1 MTSEKPLTVKQQLAC
16 IGLGVLIGIT
26 YTVWF
31 VVFTQWMEENEIEFV
46 IIPSAF
52 AQILPFEQ
60 QLEQIRSPD
69 DCTRKVVQG
78 GSAQIPFSIK
88 VFYDTSRDVKQEFKQ
103 QGTSFPVRQTT
114 NQVMTFYTDE
124 ADQYEIYMEMNYDEA
139 KPRQIYIEYLSNNA
153 IVQSTQEKFD
163 TKRFC
168 MTLFANT
175 IIPTPVP
182 TKEEIFGESLVFIG
196 QIPAMVTA
204 FNTNTQTQA
213 TGIAYMWLLI
223 LGVVILSLV
232 TLISSFA
239 GKRKFD
245 SKINDLD
252 DSLVQVNTM
261 TLSMDSLVRSVSEP
275 LQELK
280 EDLKAIMNIS
290 VIKDNI
296 PKKQKESK
304 LKKIISFRKKKEDEE
319 LMTEPEVVALA
330 EEKPDTVTTQEVLRE
345 LQSGAEGKDELD
357 ELIEKA
363 VEPSGGFVIP
373 EEEEKVL
380 PPTPPSPKEEET
392 IPKEEEIIEEGTI
405 LRSRPKDFLTI
416 LQAIDFEN
424 RRFKD
429 DMFDEFEYNQL
440 NESYG
445 WIVKYRKWALRNKAD
460 IPLEFMQKQEIA
472 EKVIYYA
479 IFAKMEQRKRNGK

>member
-1 MTSEKPLTVKQQLAC
+1 MSSEKPLTKKDYLQC
-16 IGLGVLIGIT
+16 FGISVLIAVTYVMWFGIILD
-26 YTVWF
+26 WIEEGKIDF
-31 VVFTQWMEENEIEFV
+31 VL
-46 IIPSAF
+46 IPDAE

-60 QLEQIRSPD
+60 QLEQIRNPE

-124 ADQYEIYMEMNYDEA
+124 ADQYEIHMEMNYDDA
-139 KPRQIYIEYLSNNA
+139 KPRQVYIEYLSNNA

-182 TKEEIFGESLVFIG
+182 TKEEIFGESLEFIG

-261 TLSMDSLVRSVSEP
+261 TLSMDNLVRSVSEP
-275 LQELK
+275 LQQLK
-280 EDLKAIMNIS
+280 EDLKAIMNIP
-290 VIKDNI
+290 VIRDNI

-304 LKKIISFRKKKEDEE
+304 LKKIISFRKKKQDED
-319 LMTEPEVVALA
+319 LMSEAEVVALA
-330 EEKPDTVTTQEVLRE
+330 EEKPDTETTEEVLKE
-345 LQSGAEGKDELD
+345 LQSGAEGKDDELD

-373 EEEEKVL
+373 EVKEEEKVL
-380 PPTPPSPKEEET
+380 PPTPPSPKEEE
-392 IPKEEEIIEEGTI
+392 IIQEGTI
-405 LRSRPKDFLTI
+405 LKSRPEHFLAI

-429 DMFDEFEYNQL
+429 DMFDEFSYNEL

-445 WIVKYRKWALRNKAD
+445 WIVKYRKWALRNRAD
-460 IPLEFMQKQEIA
+460 IPLEFMKKQEVA

>member
-1 MTSEKPLTVKQQLAC
+1 MSSEKPLTKRDYAYCFGISILIALA
-16 IGLGVLIGIT
+16 
-26 YTVWF
+26 YTVWL
-31 VVFTQWMEENEIEFV
+31 VVIFDWIEEGKIDFK
-46 IIPSAF
+46 ILPDAQ

-60 QLEQIRSPD
+60 QLEQIRSPEE
-69 DCTRKVVQG
+69 CTRKVIQG

-88 VFYDTSRDVKQEFKQ
+88 IFYDTSTDVKQEFKQ

-124 ADQYEIYMEMNYDEA
+124 ADQYQIYVEVNYEEA
-139 KPRQIYIEYLSNNA
+139 LPRQIYIEYLSNNA

-163 TKRFC
+163 TKKFC

-175 IIPTPVP
+175 VEPTAIP

-213 TGIAYMWLLI
+213 TGIAYMWLL
-223 LGVVILSLV
+223 LFAVVILSIF
-232 TLISSFA
+232 TIISSHS
-239 GKRKFD
+239 GTRKFNA
-245 SKINDLD
+245 KVNDLD

-280 EDLKAIMNIS
+280 ADLKAIMSIPL
-290 VIKDNI
+290 IKDNI

-304 LKKIISFRKKKEDEE
+304 FKKILPFRKKHEDEVPVE
-319 LMTEPEVVALA
+319 ARIIDEPEDT
-330 EEKPDTVTTQEVLRE
+330 KPIDEVLRE
-345 LQSGAEGKDELD
+345 LQSEEEVD

-363 VEPSGGFVIP
+363 VEPSGGYVLA
-373 EEEEKVL
+373 EDKEEKVL
-380 PPTPPSPKEEET
+380 PPTPPSPKEET
-392 IPKEEEIIEEGTI
+392 PKETSPMRIKPRIFDEILKG
-405 LRSRPKDFLTI
+405 
-416 LQAIDFEN
+416 IDFEKKA
-424 RRFKD
+424 FKEGE
-429 DMFDEFEYNQL
+429 FDKFSYNEL

-445 WIVKYRKWALRNKAD
+445 WIVKYRKYMNDEEKE
-460 IPLEFMQKQEIA
+460 IPPETYTKQEII
-472 EKVIYYA
+472 EKIIYNA
-479 IFAKMEQRKRNGK
+479 IFRKMEKHQIKTQKDTEVKEE

>member
-1 MTSEKPLTVKQQLAC
+1 MSSENKPLPIKTQLAC

-31 VVFTQWMEENEIEFV
+31 VVFTQWMDENEIEFV
-46 IIPSAF
+46 IIPSAY

-60 QLEQIRSPD
+60 QLEQIRSPE

-103 QGTSFPVRQTT
+103 QGTSFPIRQTT
-114 NQVMTFYTDE
+114 NQVMTFFTDK
-124 ADQYEIYMEMNYDEA
+124 ADQYEIYMEMNYPEA
-139 KPRQIYIEYLSNNA
+139 KPRLIYIEYLSNNA
-153 IVQSTQEKFD
+153 IVQSTQEKFN

-175 IIPTPVP
+175 IVPTPIP
-182 TKEEIFGESLVFIG
+182 TKEEIFGESLDFIA
-196 QIPAMVTA
+196 QIPAMVLA

-261 TLSMDSLVRSVSEP
+261 TLSMDNLVRSVSEP

-280 EDLKAIMNIS
+280 QDLKAIMNIP
-290 VIKDNI
+290 VIRDNI

-304 LKKIISFRKKKEDEE
+304 FKKIISFRKKKEDPEE
-319 LMTEPEVVALA
+319 AEVEVV
-330 EEKPDTVTTQEVLRE
+330 EHEDRETTVEVLRE
-345 LQSGAEGKDELD
+345 LQSGAEGKDDELD

-363 VEPSGGFVIP
+363 VEPSGGFVIG

-380 PPTPPSPKEEET
+380 PPTPPSPKEEEEK
-392 IPKEEEIIEEGTI
+392 IPEGTI
-405 LRSRPKDFLTI
+405 LKSRPKDFLTI

-445 WIVKYRKWALRNKAD
+445 WIVKYRKWALRNRAD
-460 IPLEFMQKQEIA
+460 IPLEFMQKQEVA

>member
-1 MTSEKPLTVKQQLAC
+1 MSSEKKPLPIKTQLAC
-16 IGLGVLIGIT
+16 IGLGVLIAIT

-31 VVFTQWMEENEIEFV
+31 VVITQWMDENEIEFV
-46 IIPSAF
+46 IIPSAY

-60 QLEQIRSPD
+60 QLEQIRNPEE
-69 DCTRKVVQG
+69 CTRKVVQG
-78 GSAQIPFSIK
+78 GSAQVPFSIK
-88 VFYDTSRDVKQEFKQ
+88 VFYDTSTDVKQEFKQ

-124 ADQYEIYMEMNYDEA
+124 ADQYEIYIEVNYPDE

-182 TKEEIFGESLVFIG
+182 TKEEIFGESLTFIG

-232 TLISSFA
+232 TLISSFT

-245 SKINDLD
+245 SKVNDLD
-252 DSLVQVNTM
+252 DSLVQINTM
-261 TLSMDSLVRSVSEP
+261 TLSMDNLVRSVSEP
-275 LQELK
+275 LQQLK
-280 EDLKAIMNIS
+280 QDLKAIMNIP
-290 VIKDNI
+290 VIRDNI
-296 PKKQKESK
+296 PKQHKESK

-319 LMTEPEVVALA
+319 LMTEAEVVALA
-330 EEKPDTVTTQEVLRE
+330 EEKPDTQTTQDVLKE
-345 LQSGAEGKDELD
+345 LQSGAEGKDDELD
-357 ELIEKA
+357 EMIEKA
-363 VEPSGGFVIP
+363 VEPSGGFVIG

-380 PPTPPSPKEEET
+380 PPTPPSPKEEEQV
-392 IPKEEEIIEEGTI
+392 KEETI
-405 LRSRPKDFLTI
+405 LKSRPKDFLAI

-445 WIVKYRKWALRNKAD
+445 WIVKYRKWALRNRAD
-460 IPLEFMQKQEIA
+460 IPLEFMKKQEVA

>member
-1 MTSEKPLTVKQQLAC
+1 MSSEKPLTVKQQLGYV
-16 IGLGVLIGIT
+16 GLGVLIAIT

-31 VVFTQWMEENEIEFV
+31 VVFTQWMDENEIEFV
-46 IIPSAF
+46 IIPFAY

-60 QLEQIRSPD
+60 QLEQIRNPEE
-69 DCTRKVVQG
+69 CTRKVVQG
-78 GSAQIPFSIK
+78 GSAQVPFSIK
-88 VFYDTSRDVKQEFKQ
+88 VFYDTSTDVKQEFKQ

-124 ADQYEIYMEMNYDEA
+124 ADQYEIYIEVNYPDA

-163 TKRFC
+163 TRRFC
-168 MTLFANT
+168 MNLFANT
-175 IIPTPVP
+175 VIPTPVP
-182 TKEEIFGESLVFIG
+182 TKEEIFGESLTFIG

-239 GKRKFD
+239 GKRRFD
-245 SKINDLD
+245 SKVNDLD
-252 DSLVQVNTM
+252 DSIGQVNTM
-261 TLSMDSLVRSVSEP
+261 TLSMDNLVRSVSEP
-275 LQELK
+275 L
-280 EDLKAIMNIS
+280 DLITKNQNKILHNQDLILDKYPS
-290 VIKDNI
+290 VKVEE
-296 PKKQKESK
+296 KKESR
-304 LKKIISFRKKKEDEE
+304 LKKIITFRKKKPDEE
-319 LMTEPEVVALA
+319 LMTEAEVVALA
-330 EEKPDTVTTQEVLRE
+330 EEKPDTETTEEVLKE
-345 LQSGAEGKDELD
+345 LQSGAEGKDDELD

-363 VEPSGGFVIP
+363 VEPEPSGGFVIG

-380 PPTPPSPKEEET
+380 PPTPPSPKEEER
-392 IPKEEEIIEEGTI
+392 I
-405 LRSRPKDFLTI
+405 LKSRPKDFLTI

-445 WIVKYRKWALRNKAD
+445 WIVKYRKWALRNRAD
-460 IPLEFMQKQEIA
+460 IPLEFMQKQEVA